1 MKLER
6 KDVLFT
12 DARDPGYEPE
22 VTRDVLIIDG
32 TITLEIY
39 DDGGGYYEWV
49 FREITGESDGITE
62 VNMDSGKRSCFTAN
76 LGGNA
81 GIVADILKMSVLDF
95 AKLMMEDGRGAR

>member
-6 KDVLFT
+6 KDVIFI
-12 DARDPGYEPE
+12 DARDPDYEPE
-22 VTRDVLIIDG
+22 VTRDVMVING

-39 DDGGGYYEWV
+39 DDGGGYFEWV

-62 VNMDSGKRSCFTAN
+62 VNMDGGKRSCFTAN

-81 GIVADILKMSVLDF
+81 GIVAEILKMSVLDF
-95 AKLMMEDGRGAR
+95 AKLMMENGRGPK